1 MAMTVLISVLGIVNT
16 LAMSVFERAS
26 EIGMLR
32 AIGLDQHGTKRM
44 VRLETE
50 SPRQAPSIN
59 QPATREPRGR
69 LPPRISGEPRVAW
82 ARTWPRCF
90 GCDDETSLIIDCWTF
105 EASSVSWVWRS
116 PGAVVGFSLVLEAR
130 DAWHG
135 ASPRRRDR
143 PRTPRTAK
151 TQAMSTKARLR
162 ARTPTDGSG
171 RGRPPLPGCTACQL
185 LPADRAWKVW
195 MYCHFFDSCMC
206 GVLAPGMNG
215 ESRAVRGGGAG
226 AHCCAYGVSRAR
238 CSCCSWRWWGSW
250 SSQHWGRWCS
260 RPGARARRRPAARCL
275 PPARR
280 SPTLRGS

>member
-59 QPATREPRGR
+59 QPAAREPRGR

-90 GCDDETSLIIDCWTF
+90 GCDDETSLITDCWTF

-135 ASPRRRDR
+135 PRHVVGIVHVRPVRRRR
-143 PRTPRTAK
+143 RRCRRRLGFALVPRQTA
-151 TQAMSTKARLR
+151 AVVAALR
-162 ARTPTDGSG
+162 SPAVQRASCY
-171 RGRPPLPGCTACQL
+171 PPIEHGKYGCTVIFSTVAC
-185 LPADRAWKVW
+185 A
-195 MYCHFFDSCMC
+195 
-206 GVLAPGMNG
+206 
-215 ESRAVRGGGAG
+215 E
-226 AHCCAYGVSRAR
+226 
-238 CSCCSWRWWGSW
+238 CS
-250 SSQHWGRWCS
+250 
-260 RPGARARRRPAARCL
+260 
-275 PPARR
+275 
-280 SPTLRGS
+280 LRG